1 MKRNW
6 QRLSEPDNPISLRDL
21 IYISAGPLRFC
32 CERPAATEVQPRL
45 QLWLWGKLTMD
56 KSCQIAL
63 VEGMYVN
70 WTFHRLDA
78 VEEAGSVRCWH
89 RQFGWG
95 GWQGWEGLTKWIGN
109 IPARWFWAGFHWM
122 GKGWLHAMLCT
133 CKSDSALLKSYLQ

>member
-1 MKRNW
+1 
-6 QRLSEPDNPISLRDL
+6 
-21 IYISAGPLRFC
+21 
-32 CERPAATEVQPRL
+32 
-45 QLWLWGKLTMD
+45 MD

-95 GWQGWEGLTKWIGN
+95 VTGMGGVNQVNWEYTSQMILSRLPLNGEGLVACYALHLQVGQCFIEKL
-109 IPARWFWAGFHWM
+109 PAVN
-122 GKGWLHAMLCT
+122 KGLTSKNRAPLGGCIIMALENVLA
-133 CKSDSALLKSYLQ
+133 SAFLT